1 MESTQIV
8 GKKSMKLRFII
19 LQVLTLLLVAVV
31 LFSFSNAPFG
41 LFGADKGTAVSK
53 APAKKQDANPEAV
66 KALENNLVT
75 YQNLVKEKEQK
86 ITELEASIKTMQAN
100 SGGTNNSATENGL
113 RDDLQKKDL
122 ELSEKEATIN
132 ELVLRVQTLE
142 KAKTPTTAASS
153 DKALVDRLRGEIQRL
168 ETRNALLVKLNND
181 LKKNNEF
188 LSAQQ
193 KQ

>member
-1 MESTQIV
+1 
-8 GKKSMKLRFII
+8 
-19 LQVLTLLLVAVV
+19 
-31 LFSFSNAPFG
+31 
-41 LFGADKGTAVSK
+41 
-53 APAKKQDANPEAV
+53 
-66 KALENNLVT
+66 
-75 YQNLVKEKEQK
+75 
-86 ITELEASIKTMQAN
+86 MQAN
-100 SGGTNNSATENGL
+100 SGGTNNSATENAL

-153 DKALVDRLRGEIQRL
+153 DKALVDRLRGEIQKL